1 MNYFFNKT
9 MKTTS
14 LNTIPFKSLLALLIQ
29 LKAKPKFKGQNE
41 GGGMQNNT
49 LSPYANVHCHRYD
62 RFKKLYSLYVIWRMH
77 RRWQQIESL

>member
-41 GGGMQNNT
+41 GGG
-49 LSPYANVHCHRYD
+49 YAKQHFVSVCKR
-62 RFKKLYSLYVIWRMH
+62 SLPSIRSIQETIFIVCD
-77 RRWQQIESL
+77 LANA

>member
-41 GGGMQNNT
+41 GGGVCKTTLCRRMQTFIAIDKIDSRN
-49 LSPYANVHCHRYD
+49 YIHC
-62 RFKKLYSLYVIWRMH
+62 M
-77 RRWQQIESL
+77 

>member
-41 GGGMQNNT
+41 GGDAKQHFVAVCKRSLPSIRSIQET
-49 LSPYANVHCHRYD
+49 IFIVCDLANA
-62 RFKKLYSLYVIWRMH
+62 
-77 RRWQQIESL
+77 